1 MKIAI
6 LTLPLY
12 SNYGGI
18 MQNYALQTILK
29 RMGHHVYTIDCPQI
43 YKNKLWYN
51 IYINKCKYIIKRI
64 LTKLGMKV
72 PMIDNSSNSQFIQ
85 SHIMFTSTL
94 CPKKNNLSNLNYV
107 GLNAIIVGSDQVW
120 RYPYIQANVENFFL
134 DFIHDDTIIKIAY
147 SASFGVNYNEY
158 PAQIQQKIKK
168 LYSKFNRVSVREK
181 SGLDLL
187 EKNGWKCTH
196 PALITLDPTLLLNQK
211 DYNALIEQN
220 NSSNEHTSKK
230 IFCYILDKNDEKRQI
245 INSICEATD
254 YEPIMLNIE
263 HKNKQIS
270 IPSVKLWIR
279 SFRDA
284 DFVFTDSFHGC
295 VFSIIYNKPFI
306 VIANKKRGLTRF
318 ETLLNLF
325 KLEDRI
331 IYSKSDLKDDLFHKK
346 INWEE
351 IEAIKNNKR
360 KEAIEFLKS
369 GLNSNNNE

>member
-29 RMGHHVYTIDCPQI
+29 QMGHHVYTIDCPQI

-51 IYINKCKYIIKRI
+51 ICINKVKYAIKQA
-64 LTKLGMKV
+64 LTKIGIEV
-72 PMIDNSSNSQFIQ
+72 PTIDNSSNNQFIQ
-85 SHIMFTSTL
+85 NHITFTSSL
-94 CPKKNNLSNLNYV
+94 CPKKNNLSNLNHI

-134 DFIHDDTIIKIAY
+134 DFIDNNITKIAY
-147 SASFGVNYNEY
+147 SASFGVSYNEY
-158 PAQIQQKIKK
+158 PIQIQQKIKK

-181 SGLDLL
+181 SGLNLL
-187 EKNGWKCTH
+187 KINDWKCAH
-196 PALITLDPTLLLNQK
+196 PALITLDPTLLLNK
-211 DYNALIEQN
+211 EDYNMLIEQN
-220 NSSNEHTSKK
+220 NNQSSKK
-230 IFCYILDKNDEKRQI
+230 IFCYILDKNDEKCQI
-245 INSICEATD
+245 INRICEITA
-254 YEPIMLNIE
+254 YEPDMININ
-263 HKNKQIS
+263 HDSKQIV
-270 IPSVKLWIR
+270 IPSVELWIK

-284 DFVFTDSFHGC
+284 DFIFTDSFHGC

-306 VIANKKRGLTRF
+306 VIANKKRGIARF

-331 IYSKSDLKDDLFHKK
+331 IYSKEDLNRDLIYKK

-351 IEAIKNNKR
+351 IETIKNSKR
-360 KEAIEFLKS
+360 QESIEFLKKA
-369 GLNSNNNE
+369 LNKKNNE

>member
-51 IYINKCKYIIKRI
+51 LYINKCKYIIKKI

-72 PMIDNSSNSQFIQ
+72 PMIDNSDNSQFIQ
-85 SHIMFTSTL
+85 NHIMFTSTL
-94 CPKKNNLSNLNYV
+94 CTQKNNLSNLNYV

-120 RYPYIQANVENFFL
+120 RYPYIQANVKNFFL
-134 DFIHDDTIIKIAY
+134 DFIHDDSIIKIAY

-158 PAQIQQKIKK
+158 PPQIQQKIKE

-181 SGLDLL
+181 SGLELL
-187 EKNGWKCTH
+187 KINDWKCAH
-196 PALITLDPTLLLNQK
+196 PALMTLDPTLLLNK
-211 DYNALIEQN
+211 EDYNSLIEQDNSN
-220 NSSNEHTSKK
+220 NEQTSKK
-230 IFCYILDKNDEKRQI
+230 IFCYILDKNNEKDQI
-245 INSICEATD
+245 INKICEATD
-254 YEPIMLNIE
+254 YEPIILNIE
-263 HKNKQIS
+263 HKNKRIS
-270 IPSVKLWIR
+270 IPSVKLWIK

-306 VIANKKRGLTRF
+306 VIANKKRGLARF
-318 ETLLNLF
+318 ETLLGLF
-325 KLEDRI
+325 KLEDRL
-331 IYSKSDLKDDLFHKK
+331 IYSIKDLSNNLIHKS

-351 IEAIKNNKR
+351 IETIKNNKR
-360 KEAIEFLKS
+360 KEAIEFLES
-369 GLNSNNNE
+369 GLNSNDYE